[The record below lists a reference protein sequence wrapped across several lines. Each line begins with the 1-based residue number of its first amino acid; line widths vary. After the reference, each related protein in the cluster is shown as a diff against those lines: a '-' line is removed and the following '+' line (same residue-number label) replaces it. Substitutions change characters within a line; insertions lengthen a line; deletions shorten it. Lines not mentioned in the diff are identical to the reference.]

1 MEATMEYTQ
10 TFTDVPRIDAR
21 DATPLLSVVGT
32 SARLQGTFEIAEA
45 ITIECQVGGELTVG
59 SRLVIGQSGVVTA
72 DVRTVDAV
80 IHGHYE
86 GNLIA
91 TGNVEIAATGHVM
104 GNIQTDS
111 LVIAKGGFFNG
122 NVASSG
128 AAPAAKAARS
138 IHLLEER
145 RASVAR

>member
-1 MEATMEYTQ
+1 MDYTQ
-10 TFTDVPRIDAR
+10 SSSDTAR
-21 DATPLLSVVGT
+21 DGAPLLSVVGT
-32 SARLQGTFEIAEA
+32 SARLQGTFEIADA

-59 SRLVIGQSGVVTA
+59 SRLIIGQSGLVTA

-80 IHGHYE
+80 IHGRYE

-91 TGNVEIAATGHVM
+91 TGNVEITATGHVT

-128 AAPAAKAARS
+128 SAPAAKAARS

-145 RASVAR
+145 RASLAR

>member
-1 MEATMEYTQ
+1 MDYTQ
-10 TFTDVPRIDAR
+10 SFSETAR

-32 SARLQGTFEIAEA
+32 SARLQGTFEIADA

-59 SRLVIGQSGVVTA
+59 SRLIIGQSGVVTA

-80 IHGHYE
+80 VHGRYE

-91 TGNVEIAATGHVM
+91 TGNVEITATGHVT

-128 AAPAAKAARS
+128 SAPAAKAARS

-145 RASVAR
+145 RASLAR